1 MGGRGK
7 THGSKKAKSRSSKAG
22 LQFPVGRI
30 ARLLETGKYAERVSA
45 GAPVYL
51 AAVLEYLAAEVL
63 ELAGDKARRY
73 NKNMRMLSNR
83 PEGVEWLGIT
93 ATDINETRI
102 RRRHIKRAVRRDEE
116 LRKLSKLL
124 KSSIHKKK
132 KKRPRPCSDSD
143 SSDERRRERVR
154 VGVGVGVGGCS
165 NEYKFPPPATVI
177 TWTWNTGKEEDVR
190 NWLELPP
197 EVTLRILMKLE
208 TLDIVLTVSQVCS
221 SWRRLSKDPVLY
233 RSVFIGG
240 YDNIFRGKWGWKI
253 ERIAIEA
260 VDRSRGKLL
269 QFSAGNM
276 CRFFIEH
283 LSYIADSSH
292 SLKSLRLGLCKNIH
306 FVDILE
312 VVKRIPSLEEL
323 YIHDSFFPQYTFR
336 DIGSCCPKL
345 KYLQFGVLRNADAE
359 ALEIA
364 KSLPYLRR
372 LCLLA
377 NGVTNNGLQAILHGC
392 PHLEYVYLKGFSN
405 LEGELLLKKCC
416 DRIKS
421 ITVLNRS
428 DQFGVECEFH
438 LKATSDGWLSDT
450 AEEVSDYGCLS
461 VYKSSFK
468 DFFEPFYK

>member
-7 THGSKKAKSRSSKAG
+7 SHGSKKKAKSRSSKAG

-63 ELAGDKARRY
+63 ELAGEAATRY
-73 NKNMRMLSNR
+73 NNK
-83 PEGVEWLGIT
+83 
-93 ATDINETRI
+93 TRI
-102 RRRHIKRAVRRDEE
+102 RRRHIKRAVRKDEE
-116 LRKLSKLL
+116 LSKLL

-132 KKRPRPCSDSD
+132 KKRRPRRPCSDD
-143 SSDERRRERVR
+143 DDDGCSSDRLR
-154 VGVGVGVGGCS
+154 VGGCS
-165 NEYKFPPPATVI
+165 NVQYKFPPPATVI

-197 EVTLRILMKLE
+197 ELTLSVFMKLE
-208 TLDIVLTVSQVCS
+208 TIDIVLTASQVCS
-221 SWRRLSKDPVLY
+221 SWRHLSKDPVLY

-240 YDNIFRGKWGWKI
+240 YDNFFRGKWGWNT

-283 LSYIADSSH
+283 LSYIVDSSH
-292 SLKSLRLGLCKNIH
+292 SLKSLRLGLCERID
-306 FVDILE
+306 FEDILE

-323 YIHDSFFPQYTFR
+323 YIHDMYFTQYTFR
-336 DIGSCCPKL
+336 DIGSFCPKL
-345 KYLQFGVLRNADAE
+345 KYLQFGVLHNADAE

-364 KSLPYLRR
+364 KSLPYLRH

-377 NGVTNNGLQAILHGC
+377 NGVTNKGLQAILHGC

-405 LEGELLLKKCC
+405 LEGELLLKKCR

-450 AEEVSDYGCLS
+450 AEEVSDYGCFS
-461 VYKSSFK
+461 AYKSSFQ
-468 DFFEPFYK
+468 DFLEPFYL